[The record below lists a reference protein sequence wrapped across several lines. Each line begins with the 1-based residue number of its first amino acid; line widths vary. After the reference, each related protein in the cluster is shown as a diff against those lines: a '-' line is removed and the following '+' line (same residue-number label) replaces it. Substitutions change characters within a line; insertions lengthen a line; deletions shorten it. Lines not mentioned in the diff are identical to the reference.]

1 MAGQTSAPALHN
13 LIEPPGLI
21 GHFMV
26 HPPEGFPAFEIGG
39 VPAFS
44 TNFDLL
50 TTMEPEDRRKLEALP
65 LHGWWRKLLR
75 PHTCFIGATVSEY
88 GLLPTHQTP
97 DAFVSDLLQT
107 ARDYSFLIVKDV
119 PSDPV
124 LVGENA
130 HVYMQQFVTA
140 SQRAGFVMVEGQALA
155 YVPIDFASTDEFLA
169 RMSKSRRKNITR
181 KLKEAAVEVET
192 IHTGDP
198 RYLDDAL
205 LAEYYALYQNVYDQS
220 EIHFDLLTPEFF
232 RAVLQ
237 DAASGGVV
245 FAYKVDGKLIGYNL
259 CFVHNGMLLDKY
271 VGFSYPAAREYNL
284 YFVSWLHNLQ
294 FALDQGLT
302 HYVAGW
308 TDPEVKRQLGASFT
322 FTRHAVYIRNPLIRH
337 ALRPFKRFFESD
349 SQWHDTAHS

>member
-1 MAGQTSAPALHN
+1 MQDSLHN
-13 LIEPPGLI
+13 LIEPAALI
-21 GHFMV
+21 RLFQQ
-26 HPPEGFPAFEIGG
+26 HPPEGFPAFNLVG
-39 VPAFS
+39 VPAFA
-44 TNFDLL
+44 TDFDLL
-50 TTMEPEDRRKLEALP
+50 TTMEPAERRKLEKLP

-75 PHTCFIGATVSEY
+75 PRTCFIGATVSEY
-88 GLLPTHQTP
+88 GLLPRGQAPEVFLT
-97 DAFVSDLLQT
+97 DLVQ
-107 ARDYSFLIVKDV
+107 AAAEYPFLIVKDL
-119 PSDPV
+119 PTTSH
-124 LVGENA
+124 LVGEAA
-130 HVYMQQFVTA
+130 HGYAQAFIATA
-140 SQRAGFVMVEGQALA
+140 QKSGFVMVEGQALA

-181 KLKEAAVEVET
+181 KLKEASAVEVET
-192 IHTGDP
+192 IAAGDA
-198 RYLDDAL
+198 RYLDEAVQ
-205 LAEYYALYQNVYDQS
+205 AEYYALYQNVYDQS
-220 EIHFDLLTPEFF
+220 EIHFDLLTPDFF

-271 VGFSYPAAREYNL
+271 VGFSYPAAREHNL
-284 YFVSWLHNLQ
+284 YFVSWMRNLQ
-294 FALDQGLT
+294 FSLEQGLT

-349 SQWHDTAHS
+349 SQWHEAAHS